1 MKCFVTKL
9 NGVVQS
15 NTLLKLGE
23 MRIKVNKVDAP
34 TSSTQ
39 AITLTFSKDA
49 VVDIVG
55 DGYFTDASLNSN
67 NGKSVSFTV
76 NEEKTIYVSN
86 GDFEVSILDKYSLT
100 YIKYG
105 SSMYITDIAD
115 LKYSL
120 GLIRLFSSKLTGGD
134 LSSISNL
141 NNLITL
147 YAQNS
152 AITGDLDSIKSLT
165 KLENLWVQNSAITG
179 DLNSIKNMLNLSELY
194 CKSTSIKGDFSSLGG
209 MTKLNMLFGNKNIK
223 GNINSLKS
231 NLLKQIFCGNI
242 SGDLARVSD
251 KLVFISCSGGSATWS
266 SRTASS
272 MVFGIEGSPS
282 IDNIDK
288 MLQDFANCQVDS
300 SVTDSWT
307 KIISATGTRT
317 SASDAAVQTLQQKGY
332 TVSITPA

>member
-23 MRIKVNKVDAP
+23 MRIKVNNVDAP

-49 VVDIVG
+49 VVDIIG

-67 NGKSVSFTV
+67 NGKSVSFTA
-76 NEEKTIYVSN
+76 NENKTIYVSN

-105 SSMYITDIAD
+105 SSMYVTDIAD

-141 NNLITL
+141 NNLLTL
-147 YAQNS
+147 YVQNS

-179 DLNSIKNMLNLSELY
+179 DLDSLKNMLNLSELY
-194 CKSTSIKGDFSSLGG
+194 CQSTSIKGDFSSLGG

-231 NLLKQIFCGNI
+231 NLLKRIFCGNI
-242 SGDLARVSD
+242 SGDLAKVSD
-251 KLVFISCSGGSATWS
+251 KLIFISCSGFATWS
-266 SRTASS
+266 SRAASS
-272 MVFGIEGSPS
+272 TVFGIEGSPS

-300 SVTDSWT
+300 SVTDSWA

-317 SASDAAVQTLQQKGY
+317 SASDAAVQALQSKGY